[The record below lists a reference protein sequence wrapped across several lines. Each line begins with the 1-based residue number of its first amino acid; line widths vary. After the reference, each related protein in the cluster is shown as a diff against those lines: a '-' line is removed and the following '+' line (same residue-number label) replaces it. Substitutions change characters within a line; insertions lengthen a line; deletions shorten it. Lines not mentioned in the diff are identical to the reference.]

1 MHRVPQN
8 TLRRRQDDVESQ
20 SPVGDVLHL
29 LRLHDRIISTTAVI
43 AVISLRHLIHNV
55 ETVVPTDR

>member
-1 MHRVPQN
+1 MHRVAQN

-20 SPVGDVLHL
+20 PPVGDVLHL
-29 LRLHDRIISTTAVI
+29 LRLHDRIIGATAVI
-43 AVISLRHLIHNV
+43 AVIPLRHLIHNV